1 MKVMSRLTA
10 ATVKAMMMMMM
21 MILIILTSE
30 MRELMRMNQNKKMNN
45 QWTFHKP
52 VVWID

>member
-10 ATVKAMMMMMM
+10 ATVKAMMM